1 MSCTLLTGIQT
12 CALPIFVRNDI
23 APHPGDDVG
32 AALSQA
38 YVPLLCFAVIL
49 IKTNGRIFSDGLCR
63 VHSVVTPRPAA
74 PPPTWASLNSEST
87 RGVEGKRGSG
97 SEDLGWSRCSR
108 KKINS
113 NKTT

>member
-63 VHSVVTPRPAA
+63 VHSVVPPRPAA
-74 PPPTWASLNSEST
+74 PPPTWASLNSA
-87 RGVEGKRGSG
+87 
-97 SEDLGWSRCSR
+97 SRVRQDPADFQIGRAAGGGRVCHAG
-108 KKINS
+108 
-113 NKTT
+113 